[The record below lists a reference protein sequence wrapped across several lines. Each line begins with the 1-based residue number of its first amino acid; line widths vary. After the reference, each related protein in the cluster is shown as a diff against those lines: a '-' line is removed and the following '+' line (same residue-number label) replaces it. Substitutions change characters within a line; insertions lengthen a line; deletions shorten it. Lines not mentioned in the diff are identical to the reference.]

1 MKNLIGIPARL
12 DNFYQRQREVDL
24 VDRSLSNG
32 NNIQIA
38 APRRVGKTSILC
50 YLLDNSIS
58 GRHYVYIDTESVT
71 EAYQFYKKM
80 LEAIV
85 RSPVIS
91 KTVKL
96 AAGLKDKS
104 GRFFNKIKSISIL
117 NNSVEFNNDMAPR
130 DYHAEFYHFLLAY
143 AETEETPLVLLID
156 EFPQTIQNIGNTD
169 PATAVVFLQQNRE
182 IRLDPVVSQKIR
194 FVYTGSIGLN
204 QTVAAL
210 NATATINDLASLEV
224 KPLTEEEALDLF
236 HLLLRQEQRTV
247 DISGDAAFKEMVR
260 WFIPFHIQL
269 VVQEALVISRPGAVI
284 TRQKIVSAIK
294 EVLSLKHKNHFAH
307 YYTRL
312 KVHFK
317 NGAFLYADELLKQL
331 ATRKRMDKAAAAAL
345 AATCGVTDYR
355 LVIENLIYD
364 GYIELDDDSQNYLFN
379 SPLLMRWW
387 EHHIC

>member
-1 MKNLIGIPARL
+1 M
-12 DNFYQRQREVDL
+12 
-24 VDRSLSNG
+24 
-32 NNIQIA
+32 
-38 APRRVGKTSILC
+38 
-50 YLLDNSIS
+50 
-58 GRHYVYIDTESVT
+58 
-71 EAYQFYKKM
+71 
-80 LEAIV
+80 
-85 RSPVIS
+85 
-91 KTVKL
+91 
-96 AAGLKDKS
+96 
-104 GRFFNKIKSISIL
+104 
-117 NNSVEFNNDMAPR
+117 
-130 DYHAEFYHFLLAY
+130 
-143 AETEETPLVLLID
+143 LLID
-156 EFPQTIQNIGNTD
+156 EFPQTIQNIGSID
-169 PATAVVFLQQNRE
+169 HAAAVVFLQQNRE
-182 IRLDPVVSQKIR
+182 IRLDPVVSQKVR

-269 VVQEALVISRPGAVI
+269 VVQEALTISRPGAVI
-284 TRQKIVSAIK
+284 TRQKIASAIK

-307 YYTRL
+307 YYSRL

-317 NGAFLYADELLKQL
+317 NGAFLYADEFLKQL
-331 ATRKRMDKAAAAAL
+331 AKRKRLDKTVAAAL

-364 GYIELDDDSQNYLFN
+364 GYIEFDDDSQNYLFN
-379 SPLLMRWW
+379 SPILMRWW